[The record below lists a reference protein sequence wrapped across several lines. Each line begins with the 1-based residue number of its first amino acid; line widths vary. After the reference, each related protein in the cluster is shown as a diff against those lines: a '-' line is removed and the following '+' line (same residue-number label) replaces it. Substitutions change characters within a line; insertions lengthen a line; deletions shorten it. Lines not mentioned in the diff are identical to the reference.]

1 MLYDLISFYEKNA
14 ATFIKLLF
22 ITLMN
27 SLMRSLGGIVKC
39 THEVIVSVEE
49 VLLVVAKGYLAA
61 AVLGKENGLALLDG
75 AGAKLAVVEGAAG
88 ADSDHNA
95 EVQLLLLA
103 FGQEDAT
110 LGLGEGLGLLDED
123 AVHQGTQLL
132 ECDHLYSQT
141 FLEITNK

>member
-1 MLYDLISFYEKNA
+1 LISFYEKIA

-22 ITLMN
+22 ITLMK
-27 SLMRSLGGIVKC
+27 SCICSLGGIVKC
-39 THEVIVSVEE
+39 AHEVIVSVEE
-49 VLLVVAKGYLAA
+49 VLLVVAKGDLAA
-61 AVLGKENGLALLDG
+61 AVLGEEHGLALLDS
-75 AGAKLAVVEGAAG
+75 AGAELAVVKGAAG
-88 ADSDHNA
+88 ADSDHNT

-103 FGQEDAT
+103 LRQEDAT